1 MGVFAKVVA
10 KRSFFGAAQEPHGAP
25 GPTQGRIAEM
35 VTPTIASFGTVGMSP
50 LGRFCCKSR
59 LREATKRDS
68 VVLTRI
74 AARSIHDGL
83 SEE

>member
-35 VTPTIASFGTVGMSP
+35 VTPTIAS
-50 LGRFCCKSR
+50 LGRWPWG
-59 LREATKRDS
+59 RE
-68 VVLTRI
+68 VLT
-74 AARSIHDGL
+74 
-83 SEE
+83 EETRPASKTIP

>member
-1 MGVFAKVVA
+1 MINRGRREDWIEGMGVFAKVVA

-50 LGRFCCKSR
+50 LGPSR
-59 LREATKRDS
+59 HFAALRNLVA
-68 VVLTRI
+68 I
-74 AARSIHDGL
+74 GA
-83 SEE
+83 

>member
-50 LGRFCCKSR
+50 LGPTRTFCDVRFR
-59 LREATKRDS
+59 AATEG
-68 VVLTRI
+68 I
-74 AARSIHDGL
+74 ADIERT
-83 SEE
+83 

>member
-1 MGVFAKVVA
+1 MINRGRREDWIEGMGVFAKVVA

-50 LGRFCCKSR
+50 LGSAPRR
-59 LREATKRDS
+59 RES
-68 VVLTRI
+68 LV
-74 AARSIHDGL
+74 
-83 SEE
+83 EEESTQKLVD

>member
-1 MGVFAKVVA
+1 MRDWIERMGVFAKVVA

-50 LGRFCCKSR
+50 LGTFHSGHQEDAVP
-59 LREATKRDS
+59 L
-68 VVLTRI
+68 
-74 AARSIHDGL
+74 G
-83 SEE
+83 